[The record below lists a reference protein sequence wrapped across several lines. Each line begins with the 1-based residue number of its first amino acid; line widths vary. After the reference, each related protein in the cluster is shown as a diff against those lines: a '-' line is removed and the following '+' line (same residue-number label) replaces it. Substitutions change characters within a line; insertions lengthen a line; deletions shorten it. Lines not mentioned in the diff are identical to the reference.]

1 MLFAPLRPVPV
12 LVQCDDGNNRSAD
25 GCSSSCTIEQG
36 FSCAAQPGNPDLCV
50 CEMDAAECCV
60 RRYGSCMAVTPESC
74 SVTCFGNLTACLREA
89 QSASSASSDTGE
101 DASTADVGG
110 STAAAADGVEALN
123 LTQWAQAE
131 PLQCNRTEMKRCRE
145 EFAGCQNTVSQQQQ
159 LQQQQLQQQL
169 QQGSIAASAALV
181 SNSAGIGAG
190 GEGCSAASCL
200 QRLVRCMRTTACPD
214 YTKIVADGMA

>member
-1 MLFAPLRPVPV
+1 MLSPPLTPVPD
-12 LVQCDDGNNRSAD
+12 LIQCDDGNNRSAD

-36 FSCAAQPGNPDLCV
+36 FSCSAQPGKPDLCV

-74 SVTCFGNLTACLREA
+74 SATCFDNLTVCLRDA
-89 QSASSASSDTGE
+89 QSAPRASPDTIV
-101 DASTADVGG
+101 DASAAEVGA
-110 STAAAADGVEALN
+110 SAAETTEGVEALN

-131 PLQCNRTEMKRCRE
+131 PLQCNRTAMKRCRE

-159 LQQQQLQQQL
+159 LL
-169 QQGSIAASAALV
+169 QQGSVAASAALLP
-181 SNSAGIGAG
+181 NSAGIGAG
-190 GEGCSAASCL
+190 GEGGCSAASCL
-200 QRLVRCMRTTACPD
+200 QRFVRCMRITACPD